1 MAGGKE
7 TPRQKMIGILYLVL
21 LGFVALSISD
31 TVLESFKD
39 LKLSLDKTS
48 RQTNYRTEGIQK
60 IGKKEADEAQA
71 QLRDETYAK
80 LKRANNVIAAV
91 TKATDYIAKL
101 EEELNPKNADGT
113 VNDRNN
119 SDVDVSYRK
128 MIREGRA
135 EKLKQEL
142 QKALAS
148 IQLNSKKNPTDSP
161 YIPTLKLDGT
171 KVIDGKKLNWAEMN
185 FGENL
190 PLIAVLTNLSK
201 IKADLKNDESTVVAD
216 IIGGKIINP
225 NTFKAVA
232 VAPTSYL
239 IQGQPYTAEV
249 FLTGYDKNSA
259 PSITVNGSTIP
270 VTDGYGKYTVNTSSV
285 GEFTWNGKISLSG
298 VEYETGPQ
306 KYQVAKPSAVV
317 SADKMNVI
325 YAGIP
330 NPFSVSAPGIPLGNI
345 QVSMT
350 NGSISGSNGRFTV
363 SSRSVGSTAVISVR
377 AKVGN
382 NILNLGSS
390 TFRVMKLPDPVAYFA
405 GTTGINGASL
415 SATQLAQQLI
425 IRAVPDPSRE
435 FVFGTDISYSIVS
448 WKLKVFSPLTGISTG
463 QGEGS
468 NIVGSARNALRSI
481 SSGGAVWFYD
491 IVASGPDGVKRNI
504 PPLIINAN

>member
-21 LGFVALSISD
+21 LGFVALSVSD

-39 LKLSLDKTS
+39 LKKSLDGTSDLTNSKT
-48 RQTNYRTEGIQK
+48 EAIQK
-60 IGKKEADEAQA
+60 YGAKEAKDAQE
-71 QLRDETYAK
+71 QLKDETFAK
-80 LKRANNVIAAV
+80 LQRANNVIAAV
-91 TKATDYIAKL
+91 KIATNYIKNL
-101 EEELNPKNADGT
+101 ENELNPKNADST

-119 SDVDVSYRK
+119 GDVDVSYRK
-128 MIREGRA
+128 MIREGKA
-135 EKLKQEL
+135 EELKKQL

-148 IQLNSKKNPTDSP
+148 IQSNSKKNPTDSA
-161 YIPTLKLDGT
+161 YIPILKLDGS

-201 IKADLKNDESTVVAD
+201 IKADLKNDEAAVVAD

-225 NTFKAVA
+225 TNFKAVA

-239 IQGQPYTAEV
+239 IKGQPYTADV

-259 PSITVNGSTIP
+259 PTITVNGSTIP
-270 VTDGYGKYTVNTSSV
+270 VTDGYGKYTVSTGSV

-306 KYQVAKPSAVV
+306 KYQVAQPSAVV
-317 SADKMNVI
+317 SAVKMNVI

-330 NPFSVSAPGIPLGNI
+330 NPFSVSAPGIALQNI

-350 NGSISGSNGRFTV
+350 NGSISGSKGNYTV
-363 SSRSVGSTAVISVR
+363 SSTSVGKTAVITVK
-377 AKVGN
+377 ATVGN
-382 NILNLGSS
+382 NNLLLGSS

-405 GTTGINGASL
+405 GTYSGASL

-425 IRAVPDPSRE
+425 IRAVPDPSKE

-463 QGEGS
+463 QGAGS
-468 NIVGSARNALRSI
+468 TISGSAKNALKSI
-481 SSGGAVWFYD
+481 SSGGVVWFYD
-491 IVASGPDGVKRNI
+491 IVAMGPDGVKRNI

>member
-48 RQTNYRTEGIQK
+48 GLTNRRTEGIQK
-60 IGKKEADEAQA
+60 IGQKEANEAQE
-71 QLRDETYAK
+71 QLKDETFAK

-91 TKATDYIAKL
+91 KEATDYIAKI
-101 EEELNPKNADGT
+101 EAELNPKNADGT
-113 VNDRNN
+113 LNDRNN

-135 EKLKQEL
+135 EKLKKQL

-161 YIPTLKLDGT
+161 YNPSLKLDGS

-225 NTFKAVA
+225 NTFQAVA

-239 IQGQPYTAEV
+239 IQGQPYTAQV

-270 VTDGYGKYTVNTSSV
+270 VNDGRGLYTVNTSSV
-285 GEFTWNGKISLSG
+285 GEFTWNGRISLSG

-330 NPFSVSAPGIPLGNI
+330 NPFSVSAPGIALQNI

-350 NGSISGSNGRFTV
+350 NGSISGSKGNYTV
-363 SSRSVGSTAVISVR
+363 SSTSVGKTAVISVK
-377 AKVGN
+377 ATVGN
-382 NILNLGSS
+382 NNLLLGSS

-405 GTTGINGASL
+405 GTYSGASL

-425 IRAVPDPSRE
+425 IRAVPDPSKE

-463 QGEGS
+463 QGAGS
-468 NIVGSARNALRSI
+468 TISGSAKNALKSI
-481 SSGGAVWFYD
+481 SSGGVVWFYD
-491 IVASGPDGVKRNI
+491 IVATGPDGVKRNI